1 MSPFFTTLSLWV
13 GALLLVS
20 LLSVEVHD
28 EERSFRSIE
37 VYFGRY
43 LTFLTIALF
52 QALFVTLGDIYLLRT
67 YVVNPGWFILFALL
81 ISSIFMLIVYTLVS
95 VFGNVGKA
103 MAIVLRAAARRRG
116 RNVPDPD
123 DAALLPGIASVS
135 AVHLRH

>member
-1 MSPFFTTLSLWV
+1 MK
-13 GALLLVS
+13 
-20 LLSVEVHD
+20 
-28 EERSFRSIE
+28 RSFRGIE

-52 QALFVTLGDIYLLRT
+52 QALFVTLGDIYFFADLCRESGLVHPVCGADQLHLHADCIYAGVRIRQCRKSDGHRT
-67 YVVNPGWFILFALL
+67 
-81 ISSIFMLIVYTLVS
+81 SRRS
-95 VFGNVGKA
+95 
-103 MAIVLRAAARRRG
+103 RRRG